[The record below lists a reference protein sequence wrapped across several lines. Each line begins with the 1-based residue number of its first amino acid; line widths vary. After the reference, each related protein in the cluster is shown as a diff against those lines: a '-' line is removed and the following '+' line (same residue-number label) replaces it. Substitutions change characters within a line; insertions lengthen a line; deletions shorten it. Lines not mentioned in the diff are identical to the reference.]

1 MGVEILLRCLSNDE
15 ASIWWLCIEGGLAG
29 GFAEA
34 DMHSLARES
43 ITMGEGLAF
52 GPATAM
58 PVGAFSPWGV
68 GVFSILSHGFFR

>member
-1 MGVEILLRCLSNDE
+1 MGVEILLRWLANGEVS
-15 ASIWWLCIEGGLAG
+15 AQWLCIEGGLAG

-52 GPATAM
+52 GPAMAM
-58 PVGAFSPWGV
+58 TVGAFSPWGV
-68 GVFSILSHGFFR
+68 VVFSVLSHGFFR